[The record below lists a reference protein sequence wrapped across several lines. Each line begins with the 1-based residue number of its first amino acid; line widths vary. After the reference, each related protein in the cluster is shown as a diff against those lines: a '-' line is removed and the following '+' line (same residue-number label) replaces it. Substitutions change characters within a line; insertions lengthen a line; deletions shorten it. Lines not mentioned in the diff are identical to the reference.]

1 MYKDGYEWIGYFL
14 FVCEVEDM
22 DEDFWVM
29 VGGFYCKK
37 LYCVS
42 IFNIS
47 VMSFGSLLKNVILV
61 LNKGVVKGGFY
72 YNIGEGGLILY
83 YFENGG
89 DIVW

>member
-1 MYKDGYEWIGYFL
+1 
-14 FVCEVEDM
+14 
-22 DEDFWVM
+22 
-29 VGGFYCKK
+29 
-37 LYCVS
+37 
-42 IFNIS
+42 
-47 VMSFGSLLKNVILV
+47 MSFGSLLKNVILV